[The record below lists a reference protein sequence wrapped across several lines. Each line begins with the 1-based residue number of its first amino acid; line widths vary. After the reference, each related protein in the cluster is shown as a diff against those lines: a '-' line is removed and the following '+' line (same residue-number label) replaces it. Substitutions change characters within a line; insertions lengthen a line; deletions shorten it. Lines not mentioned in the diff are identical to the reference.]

1 MEIAGFRFAAVN
13 AGIKKRKLDM
23 GLLVADTPAVA
34 AGVFTQNRFRAAPV
48 ILSEQRLRRGACQ
61 VIVVNSGCA
70 NACSGRAGTRDAR
83 RMAGLAAQALRVPDR
98 LVCVA
103 STGVIGRPLPMDRV
117 AAAIPVLAQG
127 LDPGGI
133 QDFARAILTT
143 DRGPKLAFSRA
154 RVAGTPVRV
163 AGVAKGAGMIAP
175 HMATTLGFV
184 LTDAACD
191 PKYLRRVLAEAA
203 AETFNAI
210 TVDGDTS
217 TNDSLFLLASGRA
230 GNDPLRADDKAGRRF
245 RALCT
250 GVMRD
255 LALAIVGDGEGATR
269 VVEISVR
276 GSSRD
281 AARLVA
287 RRIAESPLVKTAI
300 YGADPNWGRVVCAI
314 GNSGQDFD
322 PRRVSVD
329 IGSVPVVR
337 GGVGVAGAERRAAE
351 VMRRPRYAIEV
362 DLGSGRARATI
373 YACDL
378 THEYV
383 RINAAYRT

>member
-34 AGVFTQNRFRAAPV
+34 AGVFSQNRFRAAPV
-48 ILSEQRLRRGACQ
+48 LLSEQRLRRGACQ

-70 NACSGRAGTRDAR
+70 NACTGRVGTRDAR

-117 AAAIPVLAQG
+117 ASAIPVLAQG
-127 LDPGGI
+127 LDPRSLD
-133 QDFARAILTT
+133 DFARAILTT
-143 DRGPKLAFSRA
+143 DKGPK
-154 RVAGTPVRV
+154 VASGRIRLSGTPVRV
-163 AGVAKGAGMIAP
+163 VGAAKGAGMVAP

-184 LTDAACD
+184 MTDAACEA
-191 PKYLRRVLAEAA
+191 KYLKRVLEQAVED
-203 AETFNAI
+203 TFNAI

-217 TNDSLFLLASGRA
+217 TNDSVYLLASGRA
-230 GNDPLRADDKAGRRF
+230 GNPPLHADDKAGRRF

-250 GVMRD
+250 EVMRE
-255 LALAIVGDGEGATR
+255 LALSIVGDGEGATR
-269 VVEISVR
+269 VVEIVVR
-276 GSSRD
+276 GANRD
-281 AARLVA
+281 AARSVA

-300 YGADPNWGRVVCAI
+300 YGADPNWGRLVCAI

-337 GGVGVAGAERRAAE
+337 GGVGVGGAERRAAE
-351 VMRRPRYAIEV
+351 VMRRPRYAIQV
-362 DLGSGRARATI
+362 DLGSGRTTATI
-373 YACDL
+373 YTCDL